1 MKKQDCELGM
11 FVAVMQNINP
21 LARNRLKVKRIGKV
35 IGIYDDFA
43 NLMLFD
49 SNITSINEIEDGTP
63 IIIHRK
69 LYAESFEFAKMKLI
83 PREMIREGKIYK
95 EG

>member
-11 FVAVMQNINP
+11 FVAVIQNTSS
-21 LARNRLKVKRIGKV
+21 LSRNRAKVKRIGKV
-35 IGIYDDFA
+35 VGIYDRYA

-49 SNITSINEIEDGTP
+49 SNITSINEIEEGNP
-63 IIIHRK
+63 IILYRK

-83 PREMIREGKIYK
+83 PRELIHK
-95 EG
+95 EE

>member
-35 IGIYDDFA
+35 IGIYDNFA

-49 SNITSINEIEDGTP
+49 SNITNISEIEDGSP

-83 PREMIREGKIYK
+83 PREMIHK
-95 EG
+95 EE

>member
-1 MKKQDCELGM
+1 MKKEDCEIGM
-11 FVAVMQNINP
+11 FVAVIQNINP

-35 IGIYDDFA
+35 IGIYDNFA

-49 SNITSINEIEDGTP
+49 SNITNISEIEDGSP

-69 LYAESFEFAKMKLI
+69 LYIESFEFAKIK
-83 PREMIREGKIYK
+83 KIQRKIIHK
-95 EG
+95 EE

>member
-1 MKKQDCELGM
+1 MKKEDCEIGM
-11 FVAVMQNINP
+11 FVAVIQNINP

-49 SNITSINEIEDGTP
+49 SNITNISEIKDGSP
-63 IIIHRK
+63 IIIYRK
-69 LYAESFEFAKMKLI
+69 LYAESFEFAKMKSI
-83 PREMIREGKIYK
+83 PRELIHK
-95 EG
+95 EE

>member
-1 MKKQDCELGM
+1 MKKEDCELGM

-35 IGIYDDFA
+35 IGIYDNFA

-49 SNITSINEIEDGTP
+49 SNITNISEIKDGSS

-69 LYAESFEFAKMKLI
+69 LYAESFEFAKMKSI
-83 PREMIREGKIYK
+83 PRELIHK
-95 EG
+95 EE